1 MKIGDNVI
9 MVDGKGGVIIS
20 INDYIEIKRKS
31 LREKVMEN
39 IKFRTLTGSVC
50 RLKKSSLTGKMK
62 YILIGIITIKGEIN
76 GSIKEV

>member
-1 MKIGDNVI
+1 MYPRTIF
-9 MVDGKGGVIIS
+9 
-20 INDYIEIKRKS
+20 EQKS

-62 YILIGIITIKGEIN
+62 YILIGIITIKE
-76 GSIKEV
+76 KL

>member
-39 IKFRTLTGSVC
+39 IKFRT
-50 RLKKSSLTGKMK
+50 MK
-62 YILIGIITIKGEIN
+62 LISFKGVQN
-76 GSIKEV
+76 DR